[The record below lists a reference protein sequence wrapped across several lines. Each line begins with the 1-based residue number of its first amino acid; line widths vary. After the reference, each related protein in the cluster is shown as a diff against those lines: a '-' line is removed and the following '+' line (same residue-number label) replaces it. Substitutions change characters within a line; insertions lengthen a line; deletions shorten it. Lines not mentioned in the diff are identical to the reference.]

1 MDEREILTRFK
12 AGTLGRDDAAR
23 LLTGAR
29 QARTDTAPP
38 RPRADP
44 PLTRTRPETA
54 PRPTDPYARP
64 PAAPPG
70 DPYTQPPVQPPAA
83 TPAEPYAQPSVRPD
97 ADPPVPL
104 EAEPSAE
111 PYARPSAG
119 PYAPPPGPWYA
130 EPGAV
135 PPPGRP
141 AVEDR
146 YAVVGIAGRYPLA
159 PDLHAHWEN
168 LRTGRD
174 TSRAVPVTRPGLAPA
189 PPGRRGHFLDDVA
202 EFDPEFF
209 GITPAEGALTDP
221 QQRLFLE
228 VAWEALENA
237 GCTGSRLDALTTPGG
252 PPRALGVFV
261 GASSHDYALLAA
273 ASWTD
278 GRPAPAAGH
287 GGLPGRLASALE
299 LTGPARAVDTA
310 ECSALTALHLAVG
323 ALRREECAAAVV
335 GGVELLLHPSRIR
348 EGAGEG
354 VGAVVLKP
362 LRRAL
367 DDGDRVHAV
376 IRDTADGRTAR
387 HRDRPADTRTHQRTD
402 GAHETRESTARRI
415 GSAGAATGIA
425 ALTAAVLQV
434 RHGVLA
440 PRDGRGAAAPW
451 PRTCDDTGRELP
463 RTATVEIAA
472 DGGCAARAVVEE
484 HPAAEAPAG
493 EEPGGD
499 DGPFLLSAPTPA
511 HLAATARRFAD
522 WLAGAADA
530 GHPAGALPAG
540 LARALRAGR
549 AALPCRL
556 ALPASDA
563 PGVIAALRRFAD
575 TGSAGEEART
585 ADLRGGA
592 DPMDL
597 GGLPQTRDYLT
608 ALWRAGHREQVT
620 RLWLNGVDVD
630 WTALEAAPPGTAPA
644 EPPPSVHLRRPL
656 WLSTDGAGAPREP
669 EPTG

>member
-29 QARTDTAPP
+29 QARADTAPP

-104 EAEPSAE
+104 DAEPSAE

-221 QQRLFLE
+221 QERLFLE

-608 ALWRAGHREQVT
+608 ALWRAGHRAQVT

-630 WTALEAAPPGTAPA
+630 WTALEAASPGTAPA

>member
-23 LLTGAR
+23 LLSGAG

-38 RPRADP
+38 
-44 PLTRTRPETA
+44 
-54 PRPTDPYARP
+54 RP

-70 DPYTQPPVQPPAA
+70 DPYTRPPVQPPAA
-83 TPAEPYAQPSVRPD
+83 APAEPYAQPSVRPD

-104 EAEPSAE
+104 DAEPSADPGARPSAE
-111 PYARPSAG
+111 PYA
-119 PYAPPPGPWYA
+119 PPDGPWYA

-189 PPGRRGHFLDDVA
+189 PPGRRGHFLEGVA

-221 QQRLFLE
+221 QERLFLE
-228 VAWEALENA
+228 VAWEALESA

-261 GASSHDYALLAA
+261 GVSSHDYALLAA

-387 HRDRPADTRTHQRTD
+387 HHDRPADTRTHRRTD

-440 PRDGRGAAAPW
+440 PGDGRGAAAPW

-493 EEPGGD
+493 DAPGGD

-575 TGSAGEEART
+575 TGSAGDEALT
-585 ADLRGGA
+585 ADLRGEA

-608 ALWRAGHREQVT
+608 ALWHAGHREQVT

-630 WTALEAAPPGTAPA
+630 WTALEAASPGTAPA

-656 WLSTDGAGAPREP
+656 WLSTDAAGAAREP

>member
-221 QQRLFLE
+221 QERLFLE

-348 EGAGEG
+348 EDAGEG

-472 DGGCAARAVVEE
+472 DDGCAARAVVEE

-630 WTALEAAPPGTAPA
+630 WTALEAASPGTAPA

>member
-29 QARTDTAPP
+29 QARTDT
-38 RPRADP
+38 
-44 PLTRTRPETA
+44 RTRPETA
-54 PRPTDPYARP
+54 PRPTEPYARP

-70 DPYTQPPVQPPAA
+70 DPDTQPPVQPPAA
-83 TPAEPYAQPSVRPD
+83 APAEPYAQRSVRPD
-97 ADPPVPL
+97 ADPPAPL
-104 EAEPSAE
+104 DAEPS
-111 PYARPSAG
+111 
-119 PYAPPPGPWYA
+119 APPPGPWYA

-202 EFDPEFF
+202 GFDPEFF
-209 GITPAEGALTDP
+209 GITPDEGALTDP
-221 QQRLFLE
+221 QERLFLE
-228 VAWEALENA
+228 VAWEALESA
-237 GCTGSRLDALTTPGG
+237 GCTGSRLDALTSPGG

-376 IRDTADGRTAR
+376 IRDTADGRTAGSR
-387 HRDRPADTRTHQRTD
+387 TRRRTD

-440 PRDGRGAAAPW
+440 PGDGRDAAAPW

-484 HPAAEAPAG
+484 HPAAEAPTG

-522 WLAGAADA
+522 WLAGTADA

-575 TGSAGEEART
+575 TGSAGDEART

-630 WTALEAAPPGTAPA
+630 WAALEAASPGAAPA

>member
-44 PLTRTRPETA
+44 PMPRTRPETA
-54 PRPTDPYARP
+54 PRPTEPYARP

-70 DPYTQPPVQPPAA
+70 APDTQPPVQPPAA
-83 TPAEPYAQPSVRPD
+83 APAEPYAQPSVRPD
-97 ADPPVPL
+97 ADPPVPPD
-104 EAEPSAE
+104 AEPS
-111 PYARPSAG
+111 
-119 PYAPPPGPWYA
+119 APPPGPWYT

-202 EFDPEFF
+202 GFDPEFF
-209 GITPAEGALTDP
+209 GITPDEGALTDP
-221 QQRLFLE
+221 QERLFLE
-228 VAWEALENA
+228 VAWEALESA

-261 GASSHDYALLAA
+261 GVSSHDYALLAA

-376 IRDTADGRTAR
+376 IRDTADGRTVG
-387 HRDRPADTRTHQRTD
+387 TRTHRRTD
-402 GAHETRESTARRI
+402 GTHETRESTARRI

-440 PRDGRGAAAPW
+440 PGDGRDEAAPW

-540 LARALRAGR
+540 LARDLRAGR

-575 TGSAGEEART
+575 TGSAGDEARS

-630 WTALEAAPPGTAPA
+630 WAALEAASPGTAPAEPPPA

-656 WLSTDGAGAPREP
+656 WLSADGAGAPREP